1 MSDLLRRLV
10 AVTSVIVSVPVCMAI
25 GNQLC
30 DSPGNVRAVSGTYQ
44 VIGDA
49 VPLDNREMDSLRLVI
64 EAKREED
71 KVVIFSIA
79 PTTQVKVLPRT
90 EILSPK
96 FRPVEE
102 FVFTNSKVKRLEA
115 GQ

>member
-1 MSDLLRRLV
+1 MNDLLRRLV

-25 GNQLC
+25 GERYA
-30 DSPGNVRAVSGTYQ
+30 SPGNIRAVSGTYQ
-44 VIGDA
+44 VIGEEMA
-49 VPLDNREMDSLRLVI
+49 LDHREMDSLRLVI

-96 FRPVEE
+96 FKPVEE
-102 FVFTNSKVKRLEA
+102 FVFTERKVKRLEA